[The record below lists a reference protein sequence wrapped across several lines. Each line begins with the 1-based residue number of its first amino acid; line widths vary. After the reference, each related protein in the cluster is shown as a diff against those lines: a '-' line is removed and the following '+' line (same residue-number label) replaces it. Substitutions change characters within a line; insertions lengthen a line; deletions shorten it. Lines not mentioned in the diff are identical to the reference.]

1 MSGNMKKLFASYY
14 GWKCKNKFDTNC
26 VNQSAQLS
34 EVDKCGI
41 KLICSFN
48 FNNEISGIAL
58 NGAKA
63 LYGATVYVESMPTAK
78 LNTYTPAGSAV
89 GMAGVAVVSDS

>member
-1 MSGNMKKLFASYY
+1 MLKQIRHKL
-14 GWKCKNKFDTNC
+14 CKSVHK
-26 VNQSAQLS
+26 LS

-63 LYGATVYVESMPTAK
+63 LYGAIVYVESMPTAK
-78 LNTYTPAGSAV
+78 YIHTGRECCWNGWS
-89 GMAGVAVVSDS
+89 GCCK